1 MSVYGTLCSLFSL
14 CELFNSR
21 HAVKVTYENISP
33 HIIRSE
39 PFCYC
44 LSEKVSHPHLHYV
57 WASSPALPG
66 GPGWI
71 WAAGTTY
78 GLSVRMIVK
87 CIPLVN
93 DSIEG
98 KSPQLPSDLFV
109 SSSEKNT
116 LWLSVASTLTDTDT
130 SLRTVYLPTK
140 VEISGSR
147 GVLIRWGGSVCMCY
161 PLSTNVTL

>member
-1 MSVYGTLCSLFSL
+1 M
-14 CELFNSR
+14 
-21 HAVKVTYENISP
+21 A
-33 HIIRSE
+33 
-39 PFCYC
+39 
-44 LSEKVSHPHLHYV
+44 
-57 WASSPALPG
+57 W
-66 GPGWI
+66 
-71 WAAGTTY
+71 
-78 GLSVRMIVK
+78 SVRMIVK

-116 LWLSVASTLTDTDT
+116 LWLFVASTLTDTDT

-147 GVLIRWGGSVCMCY
+147 GVWIRRGGSVCMCY
-161 PLSTNVTL
+161 PLSSNVTL